1 MKSIILKNKQGEE
14 LYPVSS
20 SDLIAHGESSVR
32 EALNSKQNILVSGSD
47 IKTINGESILG
58 SGDISITIPIAT
70 QDTIGG
76 VKVGTGLSI
85 DAESGVLSATGGAAT
100 SVDWD
105 SITSKPSTFTP
116 SEHTHTTSDIT
127 DFPTFK
133 TINEQT
139 ITGTGDIQIDTDKLN
154 NLPEIQQ
161 YEYIP
166 IITFTQMDDVYYTGA
181 ESPGQSIYQISIG
194 TSTNTKPMIVGTL
207 LVCYD
212 GEQTSQVFTGIIFD
226 MSSPSDS
233 LGGYYVWTRTGNDG
247 SWSSWVQKNKP
258 QVIAITQTDYD
269 SGGNPDPDILYIITE

>member
-1 MKSIILKNKQGEE
+1 MKSIILKSKQGEE
-14 LYPVSS
+14 LHPVSS
-20 SDLIAHGESSVR
+20 SDLISHGESSVR
-32 EALNSKQNILVSGSD
+32 EAINSKQDILVSGSN
-47 IKTINGESILG
+47 IKTVNGESILG
-58 SGDISITIPIAT
+58 SGDISTTIPIAT
-70 QDTIGG
+70 KDTIGG

-85 DAESGVLSATGGAAT
+85 DAESGVLSATGST
-100 SVDWD
+100 SVGWD
-105 SITSKPSTFTP
+105 SVTSKPSTFTP

-139 ITGTGDIQIDTDKLN
+139 ITGAGDIQIDTDKLN
-154 NLPEIQQ
+154 KLPEIQQ
-161 YEYIP
+161 YEYVP

-207 LVCYD
+207 LVVYD
-212 GEQTSQVFTGIIFD
+212 GEQTSQVFTGIVFD

-233 LGGYYVWTRTGNDG
+233 LGGYYIWTRTGNNG
-247 SWSSWVQKNKP
+247 SWNAWVQKNKP
-258 QVIAITQTDYD
+258 QVIAIPQDEYD